1 MICPHC
7 GNFLENALFKALKPY
22 RKNNSNVVVT
32 NVDYVIEVGNR
43 IQAIIEE
50 KHSKNKIIRGYQL
63 VTLKKI
69 AKCLKVPLYI
79 LYYKNNH
86 IELYEYDTTH
96 LVKSNPFYCFDDK
109 ELVLSGSIED
119 LGAFIHDNFLSQTPS
134 SKIKKLKGGDRFE

>member
-7 GNFLENALFKALKPY
+7 GQFLENALFKALKPY
-22 RKNNSNVVVT
+22 KQNNSNIVVT
-32 NVDYVIEVGNR
+32 NVDYVLEVGNR

-69 AKCLKVPLYI
+69 AKCLKIPLYI
-79 LYYKNNH
+79 LYYKNDH
-86 IELYEYDTTH
+86 IVMYEYDTNQ
-96 LVKSNPFYCFDDK
+96 LVKSNPYYSFEDE
-109 ELVLSGSIED
+109 ELVLSGSISD
-119 LGAFIHDNFLSQTPS
+119 LGAFIHDKFLSQAPS